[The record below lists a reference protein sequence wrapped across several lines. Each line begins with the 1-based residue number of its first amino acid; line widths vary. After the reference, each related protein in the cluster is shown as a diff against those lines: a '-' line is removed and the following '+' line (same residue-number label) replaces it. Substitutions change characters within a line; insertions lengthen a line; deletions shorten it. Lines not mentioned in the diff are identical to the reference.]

1 MYKTVLVEADIEEGR
16 RVLQELEKR
25 HLQITAAFWFHEDEE
40 DWKLIVVSPEV
51 EEKGTHKIYMMVVP
65 MLRELAARPDK
76 PLKSLDRIKVV
87 GPNTLLYKTVR
98 DHSSIRYGPVREG
111 PAFDSYIYKM
121 E

>member
-1 MYKTVLVEADIEEGR
+1 LVEADIEEGR

-25 HLQITAAFWFHEDEE
+25 HLQITAGFWFHEDEE

-51 EEKGTHKIYMMVVP
+51 EEKGTNKIYTMVVL
-65 MLRELAARPDK
+65 MLKELAVAPEN
-76 PLKSLDRIKVV
+76 PLKFPLNRIKVV